1 MPMKEERPGVWRGDL
16 WHQGRRVKLTFHGS
30 AKEAK
35 AYEAKKR
42 LEAEQSGIV
51 NARDVMPFKDF
62 VENKY
67 KPNAELE
74 LRDSTFKIRK
84 YQLNTLVDFFGPMKL
99 TKIDEQQI
107 DAFKK
112 KRSGSAANTINTE
125 LNVLSAVLA
134 YARYLKLPCS
144 NPKMRRLPV
153 RKKKGNVKFYTR
165 EEVGFIWTACGEA
178 VPEFLPLVVF
188 LFETGSRK
196 SEAINLAWPN
206 VRLDQRVV
214 RIWSE
219 VDDDEDDEDEDDDEE
234 EYLVKSREREVP
246 LSDNLVTILKELK
259 LRGLSREWVFPVR
272 QNNTGNTKGERYAHF
287 PKHTWNRVLVRAT
300 ELARKRNPEAREI
313 KGGPHRAR
321 HTYASHFLERRPD
334 LFLLGKVL
342 GHSHSAVTELYGHLL
357 PEHMAEAR
365 NLVTFDAAPI
375 KPATRTRTRRSR
387 QDSARSASAE

>member
-51 NARDVMPFKDF
+51 NARDVMLFKDF

-74 LRDSTFKIRK
+74 LRDSTYKIRK
-84 YQLNTLVDFFGPMKL
+84 YQLNTLVDFFGPLRL

-107 DAFKK
+107 EAFKK
-112 KRSGSAANTINTE
+112 KRSGAAANTINTE

-134 YARYLKLPCS
+134 YATYLKLPCS
-144 NPKMRRLPV
+144 HPKMRRLSV

-165 EEVGFIWTACGEA
+165 EEVGFILTACA
-178 VPEFLPLVVF
+178 AIAAEFLPLVTF
-188 LFETGSRK
+188 LFETGARK
-196 SEAINLAWPN
+196 SEALNLGWPN
-206 VRLDQRVV
+206 VLFDQRVV

-219 VDDDEDDEDEDDDEE
+219 VDDDDDRDAE

-246 LSDNLVTILKELK
+246 LSDNLVTILKAQK
-259 LRGLSREWVFPVR
+259 LRGFSREWVFPVR

-287 PKHTWNRVLVRAT
+287 PKHTWNRVLLRAT
-300 ELARKRNPEAREI
+300 ELAREKNPKAREI

-365 NLVTFDAAPI
+365 NVVTFTASPITAAA
-375 KPATRTRTRRSR
+375 KPLRSR
-387 QDSARSASAE
+387 ATSARSASAE